1 MADQP
6 PRFRR
11 APTGTEPPPR
21 AVTKEDRV
29 LAYQLAL
36 KLSQQLFVVIELA
49 EGTERIYLRDTLD
62 KRSTTIPQLV
72 AKALSTPEMVR
83 RRGLF
88 ENARIYA
95 TECEAILDVLVRRG
109 SVEEDAL
116 APALASCRELRDHLA
131 TLTVPPRTDD

>member
-6 PRFRR
+6 PKFRR

-21 AVTKEDRV
+21 AQTNEDRI

-36 KLSQQLFVVIELA
+36 KLSQQLYVVIELA
-49 EGTERIYLRDTLD
+49 EGTFARQALD
-62 KRSTTIPQLV
+62 KRSSTIPQLV
-72 AKALSTPEMVR
+72 AKALSTSEMVR

-95 TECEAILDVLVRRG
+95 TECEAILDTLATRG
-109 SVEEDAL
+109 TVDEGAL
-116 APALASCRELRDHLA
+116 GPALASCRELRDHLA
-131 TLTVPPRTDD
+131 AFTVPPKQS

>member
-6 PRFRR
+6 PKFRR
-11 APTGTEPPPR
+11 APTGTQPPPR
-21 AVTKEDRV
+21 AAGNEERI

-36 KLSQQLFVVIELA
+36 KLSQQLYVVVELA
-49 EGTERIYLRDTLD
+49 EGTFARQALD

-72 AKALSTPEMVR
+72 AKALSTSEMVR

-95 TECEAILDVLVRRG
+95 TECEAILLATRG
-109 SVEEDAL
+109 TVDEDAL

-131 TLTVPPRTDD
+131 AFTVPPKLS